1 MREGQNQRR
10 AIRRR
15 GQGVR
20 NVQLESAGG
29 SQEAAGFSSGEEE
42 ESRVSDA
49 SGETRLWNKALSIDA
64 MGEC

>member
-29 SQEAAGFSSGEEE
+29 SQEGFSSGEEE